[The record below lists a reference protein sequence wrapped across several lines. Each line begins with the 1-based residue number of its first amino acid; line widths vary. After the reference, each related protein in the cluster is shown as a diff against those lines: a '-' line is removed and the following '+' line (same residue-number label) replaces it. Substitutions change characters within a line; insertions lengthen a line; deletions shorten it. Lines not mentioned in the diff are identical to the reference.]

1 VFDRP
6 YVEKAAHLGQVK
18 IALMREASARYLVRC
33 VLAGM
38 YLSIVVF
45 VYWSLINDLGATPYG
60 KLLGSVFFGVGLAM
74 IVLTNTEL
82 FTSNNLYLAISC
94 YEGSTTWRSAGRL
107 WGVCYMGNLIG
118 AVIVAGLLYATGT
131 IGDLPANHALY
142 AGALHKT
149 QEAAAVIFWRGV
161 LANWL
166 VCLAV
171 RLAFRCHEE
180 IAKIVILILVVFMF
194 LYLGGEHSIANMATF
209 SMALMGKSSVTLGG
223 ALYNEL
229 FATLGNIVGGV
240 LFIAIP
246 FAFINPAAPIEEAP
260 EPAPAAAE

>member
-6 YVEKAAHLGQVK
+6 YVEKAAHLGQAK
-18 IALMREASARYLVRC
+18 ITLLHDASARYLIRC

-45 VYWSLINDLGATPYG
+45 VYWSLVNDLGATPYG

-82 FTSNNLYLAISC
+82 FTSNNLYLAISS
-94 YEGSTTWRSAGRL
+94 YEGTTTWRSAVGL
-107 WGVCYMGNLIG
+107 WGVCYIGNLIG
-118 AVIVAGLLYATGT
+118 AVIVAGLLYATGI
-131 IGDLPANHALY
+131 IGDLPVDHALY
-142 AGALHKT
+142 VGALHKT
-149 QEAAAVIFWRGV
+149 QEAAAIIFWRGV

-209 SMALMGKSSVTLGG
+209 SMALMGKSSLSLGG

-246 FAFINPAAPIEEAP
+246 FAFINPAAPMEAP
-260 EPAPAAAE
+260 QPAPAAAER

>member
-1 VFDRP
+1 
-6 YVEKAAHLGQVK
+6 
-18 IALMREASARYLVRC
+18 
-33 VLAGM
+33 
-38 YLSIVVF
+38 
-45 VYWSLINDLGATPYG
+45 
-60 KLLGSVFFGVGLAM
+60 VFFGVGLAM

-94 YEGSTTWRSAGRL
+94 YEGSTTWGSAGRL
-107 WGVCYMGNLIG
+107 WGVCYMGNLLG
-118 AVIVAGLLYATGT
+118 AIIIAGLLYATGI
-131 IGDLPANHALY
+131 IGDLPAHHALY
-142 AGALHKT
+142 AGALHKV
-149 QEAAAVIFWRGV
+149 QEGAAVIFWRGV

-209 SMALMGKSSVTLGG
+209 SMALLGQSSVSLSG

-246 FAFINPAAPIEEAP
+246 FAFINPAAPIDGSR
-260 EPAPAAAE
+260 PARAAE